1 MFLKVENVFVLL
13 LSSPNK
19 LSRSTQ
25 KLFVQKSS
33 RVMIGNFSS
42 RRVRFSRVYFK
53 GLDEKNC
60 KPRNFKKQ
68 YVRKKLKQI
77 FKKVLS

>member
-1 MFLKVENVFVLL
+1 MLANNTVLMFLKVENVFVLL

-25 KLFVQKSS
+25 KLFVQKLS

-53 GLDEKNC
+53 GLDVLKKIVSRVTLKN
-60 KPRNFKKQ
+60 NM
-68 YVRKKLKQI
+68 LENN
-77 FKKVLS
+77 